1 MVKRRTVLALIG
13 GAAIAR
19 RVGAQQPR
27 VSNIGVLFGGSR
39 AVLNA
44 VFPAFL
50 GGLGELGYRDGG
62 NIAIEY
68 RTAEGRYQELAAM
81 ASDLVSRHPDLL
93 CGLASPASLAVKA
106 AAQLIPVVFS
116 IAADPVALGLVASLS
131 RPGGNVTGATFL
143 AVELTAKQLELVHQL
158 SPDAATIGFLI
169 NPDAPDAAAQ
179 TSRAQEAARALGLTL
194 HVMNARAVGELE
206 PAFGAF
212 AERHV
217 GALLI
222 GGDEFFAGEAARIAG
237 LAMQY
242 RFPAIFGVR
251 LFAAAGG
258 LISYGASLAEAVHQA
273 GVYAGKI
280 LKGAK
285 PADLP
290 VVQISK
296 FELVI
301 NLKTAKVL
309 GLTVPP
315 VIMAGADELIE

>member
-1 MVKRRTVLALIG
+1 MVRRRAVLALIC
-13 GAAIAR
+13 GAVTAR
-19 RVGAQQPR
+19 RVDAQQPR
-27 VSNIGVLFGGSR
+27 VPTIGVLFGGSR

-50 GGLGELGYRDGG
+50 AGLGELGYRDGH

-68 RTAEGRYQELAAM
+68 RTAEGRYQELPAM
-81 ASDLVSRHPDLL
+81 ASELVSRNTDVLVS
-93 CGLASPASLAVKA
+93 LASPASLAAKA
-106 AAQLIPVVFS
+106 AAPITPVIFS

-131 RPGGNVTGATFL
+131 RPGGNLTGATFL
-143 AVELTAKQLELVHQL
+143 AVELTAKQLELVRQF
-158 SPDAATIGFLI
+158 SPNAATVGFLI

-194 HVMNARAVGELE
+194 AVVNARAVSDLE
-206 PAFGAF
+206 PAFA
-212 AERHV
+212 ALAQRHV

-222 GGDEFFAGEAARIAG
+222 GGDEFFASEAARTAE

-242 RFPAIFGVR
+242 RLPAIFGLR

-258 LISYGASLAEAVHQA
+258 LVSYGASLTEAVHQA
-273 GVYAGKI
+273 GVYAAKV